1 MENFKTFVLG
11 LDYLRETAEAITQ
24 RCCVKMVNL
33 GILQNSQESAYGR
46 VSFLIKLQASGLKL
60 YWKETQFFRVNYAK
74 FLTNTFCYR
83 RPPLA
88 AFEIGS
94 LPDCTKMRPF
104 VDLAQE
110 SSKLLSAKLWNMRAG
125 SLCQTPPIHL
135 SEP

>member
-46 VSFLIKLQASGLKL
+46 VSFLIKLQASGLKI
-60 YWKETQFFRVNYAK
+60 YWKRDTVLSCELCEI
-74 FLTNTFCYR
+74 LTNTFCYR

-94 LPDCTKMRPF
+94 LPDRTKMRPF